1 MKKIIVT
8 IAILTFLTVFAGTVF
23 AITGTVNTQN
33 LNLRDKPSTSDSN
46 VIAQLSNGATVN
58 ILEELDGW
66 YKVSYGNNEG
76 YVSKQYLTVNS
87 NSNTVTVQTNP
98 SNDQE
103 TESEDGQGKVL
114 SDAVV
119 YSLPLI
125 NATKVS
131 NLSANNKVTV
141 ISEVGKWK
149 YILTDE
155 VSGWVLG
162 NKIEGTVKKNQGNN
176 ETENNSSG
184 ENNQVNSQGGE
195 GNNNE
200 VVDNNQENNNNAEN
214 NVVENTTLEG
224 NSQTSEYPK
233 TMYVNVDG
241 LNVREQASTS
251 SDIIASVEKNDE
263 IRVTGES
270 DDWYSI
276 ELNGTKG
283 FVKKDYLSSN
293 KS

>member
-1 MKKIIVT
+1 MKKIFLT
-8 IAILTFLTVFAGTVF
+8 IAILTFMTVFAGTVF

-46 VIAQLSNGATVN
+46 VITQLSNGATVN

-66 YKVSYGNNEG
+66 YKVSYGSNEG
-76 YVSKQYLTVNS
+76 YVSKQYLTVNKDS
-87 NSNTVTVQTNP
+87 STGNVETNP
-98 SNDQE
+98 SDNQG
-103 TESEDGQGKVL
+103 TVSEDGQGKVL

-131 NLSANNKVTV
+131 NLSANNKVTI

-155 VSGWVLG
+155 ISGWVLG

-176 ETENNSSG
+176 ETENNSTG
-184 ENNQVNSQGGE
+184 ENNQVNNQGE
-195 GNNNE
+195 EVNNE
-200 VVDNNQENNNNAEN
+200 VVENNQENNIAAEN
-214 NVVENTTLEG
+214 TVSEG
-224 NSQTSEYPK
+224 NEQTSEYPK
-233 TMYVNVDG
+233 TMYVNVEG

-251 SDIIASVEKNDE
+251 SDILASVEKNDA
-263 IRVTGES
+263 IKVTGES
-270 DDWYSI
+270 GDWYSI

-283 FVKKDYLSSN
+283 YVKKDYLSNS
-293 KS
+293 KV

>member
-1 MKKIIVT
+1 MKRIFVT
-8 IAILTFLTVFAGTVF
+8 IAILTLITIFAGTVF

-46 VIAQLSNGATVN
+46 VITQLNNGATVN

-66 YKVSYGNNEG
+66 YKVSSGNKEG
-76 YVSKQYLTVNS
+76 YVSKQYLTVNKDS
-87 NSNTVTVQTNP
+87 TTGVVEPNP
-98 SNDQE
+98 SDNQG
-103 TESEDGQGKVL
+103 TVSEDEQGKVL

-162 NKIEGTVKKNQGNN
+162 NKIEGTVKNNSQGSNG
-176 ETENNSSG
+176 TENNVVG
-184 ENNQVNSQGGE
+184 H
-195 GNNNE
+195 NNE
-200 VVDNNQENNNNAEN
+200 VVENNQENGNSA
-214 NVVENTTLEG
+214 ENTTLEG
-224 NSQTSEYPK
+224 NGQTSGYPK
-233 TMYVNVDG
+233 KMYVNVEA

-251 SDIIASVEKNDE
+251 SDILTSVEKNDE
-263 IRVTGES
+263 INVTGES
-270 DDWYSI
+270 GDWYSI
-276 ELNGTKG
+276 EVNGTKG
-283 FVKKDYLSSN
+283 FVKKDYLSNS
-293 KS
+293 KV

>member
-1 MKKIIVT
+1 MKRIIIT
-8 IAILTFLTVFAGTVF
+8 IVILTFMTFFAGTVF
-23 AITGTVNTQN
+23 AVTGTVNTQN

-46 VIAQLSNGATVN
+46 VITQLNNGATVN

-87 NSNTVTVQTNP
+87 DSNTGAVETNP
-98 SNDQE
+98 SDNQE
-103 TESEDGQGKVL
+103 NVNEDGQGKVL
-114 SDAVV
+114 SDAIV
-119 YSLPLI
+119 YSLPLV

-131 NLSANNKVTV
+131 NLSANNKVNV

-162 NKIEGTVKKNQGNN
+162 NKIEGTVKKNQKSDG
-176 ETENNSSG
+176 TENNSSG
-184 ENNQVNSQGGE
+184 ENNQANNEIEQ
-195 GNNNE
+195 NNE
-200 VVDNNQENNNNAEN
+200 VVENNQENNNSTEN
-214 NVVENTTLEG
+214 NIVENTTLEG
-224 NSQTSEYPK
+224 NDQTSEYPK
-233 TMYVNVDG
+233 TMYVNVDA

-251 SDIIASVEKNDE
+251 SDIIASVEENDE
-263 IRVTGES
+263 IRVTGKS
-270 DDWYSI
+270 GDWYSI

-283 FVKKDYLSSN
+283 FVKKDYLSNS
-293 KS
+293 KM